1 MRLADLDVANNN
13 SEYQKIAKS
22 LAELEEVYHTY
33 QRFRKSEAQLEEAQG
48 KFFPFGWLANF
59 D

>member
-33 QRFRKSEAQLEEAQG
+33 QRFRECEAQLEEAQG
-48 KFFPFGWLANF
+48 KFFPCG
-59 D
+59 

>member
-48 KFFPFGWLANF
+48 KFFPFG
-59 D
+59 